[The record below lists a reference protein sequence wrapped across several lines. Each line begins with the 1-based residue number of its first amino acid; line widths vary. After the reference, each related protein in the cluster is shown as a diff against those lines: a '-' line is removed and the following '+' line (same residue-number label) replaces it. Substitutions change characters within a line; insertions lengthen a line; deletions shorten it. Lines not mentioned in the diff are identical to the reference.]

1 MDWQLAGYY
10 QHLLLRT
17 FLHVNLYALPLC
29 LKLKDKNEVNTLLVT
44 TNKIRV
50 KLIFFEVLIKL
61 IMSQNQ
67 HPFSFRKWL

>member
-1 MDWQLAGYY
+1 M
-10 QHLLLRT
+10 
-17 FLHVNLYALPLC
+17 ALPLC
-29 LKLKDKNEVNTLLVT
+29 LKLKDKNEVNTLLIT

-67 HPFSFRKWL
+67 QPFSFRKWL